1 MQFEPDI
8 HLVRNGRPFESVEG
22 DKAFVNCSLRV
33 RDKYSFGY
41 SNILFVLKRA
51 LDEKFENSKLVRVC
65 CQISIQS
72 HLLCV
77 YTYRA
82 INHYLLY

>member
-1 MQFEPDI
+1 MEGILSRWRETKFLLIVPYEFEI
-8 HLVRNGRPFESVEG
+8 
-22 DKAFVNCSLRV
+22 
-33 RDKYSFGY
+33 KYSFGY
-41 SNILFVLKRA
+41 SNILFVLKKA